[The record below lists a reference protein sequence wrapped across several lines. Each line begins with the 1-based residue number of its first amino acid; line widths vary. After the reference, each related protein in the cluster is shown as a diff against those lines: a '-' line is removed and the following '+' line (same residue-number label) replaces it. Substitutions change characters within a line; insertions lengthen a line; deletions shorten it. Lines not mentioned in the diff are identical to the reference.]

1 MLCDLPI
8 GVQQL
13 IYDQLHVCDRVRMF
27 MAVPRHVRKAL
38 KCESIAKEKK
48 LFVVSRA
55 IAQKRVT
62 KLSYA
67 MKEFLMT
74 CRDTDPTLD
83 PIKIMFPGQVHF
95 KVTTSTLSQLS
106 PLDELKNKIK
116 NGTVTI
122 SNLKHLTF
130 DVVRNMHTYNTK
142 FTQLFQAL
150 TSCSVSVFEF
160 IYFNNEPF
168 REYVQGSG
176 SGSGSEYEYVRN
188 LLWKGEAG
196 ANLLQHLLDNAIEYK
211 IDTATMMTKL
221 VEYSIPQHGIITC
234 MWNCCYKNILRFC
247 PLSFD
252 DLETI
257 WLYCIEHMWIDAAY
271 EVGNTLQSLN
281 G

>member
-1 MLCDLPI
+1 M
-8 GVQQL
+8 
-13 IYDQLHVCDRVRMF
+13 
-27 MAVPRHVRKAL
+27 
-38 KCESIAKEKK
+38 
-48 LFVVSRA
+48 
-55 IAQKRVT
+55 
-62 KLSYA
+62 
-67 MKEFLMT
+67 
-74 CRDTDPTLD
+74 
-83 PIKIMFPGQVHF
+83 
-95 KVTTSTLSQLS
+95 
-106 PLDELKNKIK
+106 
-116 NGTVTI
+116 
-122 SNLKHLTF
+122 
-130 DVVRNMHTYNTK
+130 RNIHTYNTK

-168 REYVQGSG
+168 RVYVQGSG